1 MRLQPFFFFIPLFFF
16 ALISCDQE
24 AAIIYFVRH
33 AEKDLTDT
41 TDNPPLTTEG
51 LERADRLVNFFEN
64 VQFDAIYST
73 RYDRNINT
81 VKPLASDRNLPIRN
95 YEWHDWQ
102 PMLDSITSTP
112 GKMYLICGHG
122 DNILPMIEYLGAPR
136 PMDELGSHEYDKIFR
151 VIHSPQEKNV
161 NVLIY

>member
-1 MRLQPFFFFIPLFFF
+1 MRSQLFLLSNLFFLF
-16 ALISCDQE
+16 ILISCDQE
-24 AAIIYFVRH
+24 ATIIYFVRH

-41 TDNPPLTTEG
+41 TDNPPLTAEG
-51 LERADRLVNFFEN
+51 LNRADRLVKFFEN
-64 VQFDAIYST
+64 VEFDAIYST

-81 VKPLASDRNLPIRN
+81 VAPLASDRDLPIRN

-102 PMLDSITSTP
+102 PMLDSITSTR

-151 VIHSPQEKNV
+151 VIHSRQEKNV